1 MRAVRQDTAPVSL
14 GTAATVNL
22 SVAQESK
29 LVPRA
34 MHGANTS
41 EEGGEK
47 RARKLMEG
55 HPTKSKW
62 RGAIRHLEQEGMT
75 PARWQLLQPLPLQA
89 TASAAPPVDKQ
100 GAACPTPAQIN
111 KGALCSFPIPGQ

>member
-1 MRAVRQDTAPVSL
+1 MIVRAVRQDNAPVSL

-41 EEGGEK
+41 EEGGK
-47 RARKLMEG
+47 RRARKLMEG

-62 RGAIRHLEQEGMT
+62 GGCCPTSR
-75 PARWQLLQPLPLQA
+75 ARRNDPCQV
-89 TASAAPPVDKQ
+89 AAPPAT
-100 GAACPTPAQIN
+100 AAT
-111 KGALCSFPIPGQ
+111 GYSLCSPSCR